1 MRSERKSP
9 DFPAAFEPDVLK
21 RVEFIMKDSNEV
33 HRYQR
38 LGICAFSIFDAK
50 TATYTPYGKD
60 ATFVRE
66 CHQVSYHREGEGLH
80 IYGHPQR

>member
-21 RVEFIMKDSNEV
+21 RVEFIMKDSK
-33 HRYQR
+33 RFTDTSGWGYAR
-38 LGICAFSIFDAK
+38 FIFDAK
-50 TATYTPYGKD
+50 TATYAPYGKD

-66 CHQVSYHREGEGLH
+66 CYQCHTIVKAKDFIFTGY
-80 IYGHPQR
+80 PQR